1 VKLKL
6 WGAAA
11 AALVLLWVALEVRA
25 LLHQWLPHGLPVWV
39 KPLALTLPPALLVAY
54 VTLRV
59 VATRRLL
66 ASQVCYAAIPTE
78 SFDPSADDVATFGR
92 ALRGL
97 RKIVLNWTG
106 TQQPFGSSTYRPE
119 PAPWACSGRYRGDRS
134 RP

>member
-1 VKLKL
+1 MVGGESSGSVHTRDRTIARSRSCCQRRCWRSRSAARRSFPSPSLWWFQVKLKL

-25 LLHQWLPHGLPVWV
+25 LLHHWLPHRLPVWV

-66 ASQVCYAAIPTE
+66 ASQVCYA
-78 SFDPSADDVATFGR
+78 
-92 ALRGL
+92 
-97 RKIVLNWTG
+97 
-106 TQQPFGSSTYRPE
+106 
-119 PAPWACSGRYRGDRS
+119 
-134 RP
+134 